1 MEETS
6 ALHTTLGLLPPAV
19 VIDSLRYV
27 SARPLPK
34 TTPQDH
40 IRRLIKESRE
50 IGAEQ
55 FVARLKYVL
64 PWKPTQAALLSDLV
78 DVEEDEDDVADRLE
92 KELKKDLTSSDP
104 SATFK
109 QVNGKVVKA
118 CATELMLDPSQD
130 LEELKALL
138 VDEIILTGM
147 ETLFTMYVDAASPNS
162 IPLVAWLIPLL
173 ATRLPRSVL
182 DQYCAHWKLE
192 RTGGKAGLVARLLAH
207 LFDLD
212 LDDQVEAAAA
222 ESDEPESDEMEV
234 EAVAKSKPKKEQV
247 VAAVKK
253 APGLTKK
260 TKATKKTKKMKESD
274 DESDGDDDDALSDE
288 DDEEQEEWE
297 RSEKKKLAK
306 RPMDGKRPLVEPIVN
321 SPAAAKATKT
331 GKRPDLATS
340 RAMSPRTPAAKPAQK
355 KALAKKKTLQLPD
368 DMHELNVDMK
378 ESMIVRKYKMQ
389 CLKMNGLS
397 EIGLKAALAARLH
410 LYMLDVARQ
419 SDEENA
425 DPNCME
431 D

>member
-1 MEETS
+1 
-6 ALHTTLGLLPPAV
+6 
-19 VIDSLRYV
+19 
-27 SARPLPK
+27 
-34 TTPQDH
+34 
-40 IRRLIKESRE
+40 
-50 IGAEQ
+50 
-55 FVARLKYVL
+55 
-64 PWKPTQAALLSDLV
+64 
-78 DVEEDEDDVADRLE
+78 VAD
-92 KELKKDLTSSDP
+92 
-104 SATFK
+104 
-109 QVNGKVVKA
+109 
-118 CATELMLDPSQD
+118 
-130 LEELKALL
+130 
-138 VDEIILTGM
+138 
-147 ETLFTMYVDAASPNS
+147 
-162 IPLVAWLIPLL
+162 PLL

-253 APGLTKK
+253 APVATTKK
-260 TKATKKTKKMKESD
+260 IKATKKTKKMEESDD
-274 DESDGDDDDALSDE
+274 DESDGDGDDALSDE

-297 RSEKKKLAK
+297 RSEKKKKLAK
-306 RPMDGKRPLVEPIVN
+306 RPVDGKRPLAEPIVN

-378 ESMIVRKYKMQ
+378 ESMIVRKYKMYV
-389 CLKMNGLS
+389 CGCTL
-397 EIGLKAALAARLH
+397 
-410 LYMLDVARQ
+410 
-419 SDEENA
+419 
-425 DPNCME
+425 
-431 D
+431 